1 MIRHGT
7 SWDKHE
13 TEDKTFSV
21 KLTFVHVFVALCT
34 YNEDVGGVVM
44 MMMVKMLTICC
55 G

>member
-13 TEDKTFSV
+13 TEEKTFSV

-34 YNEDVGGVVM
+34 YNDDVVGGVVM
-44 MMMVKMLTICC
+44 MMMVKMMTI
-55 G
+55 